1 VGRIGRPDAASP
13 GRPRLMGRRLERLA
27 ELEARLE
34 ALERQLR
41 EIA

>member
-1 VGRIGRPDAASP
+1 
-13 GRPRLMGRRLERLA
+13 MGRRLERLA